1 MHKFKV
7 LLFLLY
13 KSIIFLK
20 KTKTKKK
27 VIKIEITFLI
37 KKTIHGLSKQLLK
50 EKSMQDH
57 THKVIPKPQ

>member
-13 KSIIFLK
+13 KSILFFK

-37 KKTIHGLSKQLLK
+37 KKTIHGLSKQLSK